1 VTQEF
6 PAEAE
11 SAMAP
16 LSSTQTGSRYLS
28 ICRECTSS
36 AGIDVRR
43 LRGDAT
49 VSFER
54 AGIDFS
60 YLDTAVVRCLIAISC
75 RAITNPVG
83 YCVAVGRRL
92 QDESVA
98 AADRRRREFEE
109 RFRNTCPHGSN
120 LEVCPQCS
128 TDRQRALDIFPA
140 LRRHVPTSTVTSPTK
155 EGGAR

>member
-1 VTQEF
+1 VTQDF
-6 PAEAE
+6 HAEAE

-16 LSSTQTGSRYLS
+16 LFSTQTDSRFLS
-28 ICRECTSS
+28 VCRDCTSS
-36 AGIDVRR
+36 VGMDVRR

-54 AGIDFS
+54 AGIDLS
-60 YLDTAVVRCLIAISC
+60 YLDTAVVSCLIAISC

-83 YCVAVGRRL
+83 YCIAVGRRL

-109 RFRNTCPHGSN
+109 RFRETCPHGSN
-120 LEVCPQCS
+120 LEVCPECS
-128 TDRQRALDIFPA
+128 MDRQRALDIFPA
-140 LRRHVPTSTVTSPTK
+140 LRRHVPESTVGTPIK
-155 EGGAR
+155 EGGTR

>member
-1 VTQEF
+1 MTRQL

-16 LSSTQTGSRYLS
+16 LFSTQTDSRFLS
-28 ICRECTSS
+28 VCRECTSS
-36 AGIDVRR
+36 VGIDVRR
-43 LRGDAT
+43 LRGNAT

-54 AGIDFS
+54 AGIDLS
-60 YLDTAVVRCLIAISC
+60 YLDTAVVGCLIAISC

-83 YCVAVGRRL
+83 YCIAVGRRL
-92 QDESVA
+92 QDESAA

-109 RFRNTCPHGSN
+109 RFRDTCPHGSN
-120 LEVCPQCS
+120 LEVCPECS

-140 LRRHVPTSTVTSPTK
+140 LRRHVPTSTVSYPTK